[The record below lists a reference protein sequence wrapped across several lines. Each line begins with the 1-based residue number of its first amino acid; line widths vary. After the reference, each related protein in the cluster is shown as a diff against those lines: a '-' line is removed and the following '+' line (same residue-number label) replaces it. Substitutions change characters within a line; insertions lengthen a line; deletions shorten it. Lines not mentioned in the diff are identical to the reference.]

1 MLEDILPDWEKRIQE
16 RGEQIGQERGEQIGQ
31 ERGEKIGEKNKA
43 NERAKNLVNIGL
55 TVEQIIQATGLSK
68 KNIMSLKNQNANA

>member
-1 MLEDILPDWEKRIQE
+1 MLEDVLPDWEKRI
-16 RGEQIGQERGEQIGQ
+16 Q

-43 NERAKNLVNIGL
+43 NEIAKNLFNIGL